1 MRKILLFCIE
11 MLPVG
16 SNIDR
21 VRRENVESKSENGI
35 RNNELCD
42 R

>member
-1 MRKILLFCIE
+1 

-16 SNIDR
+16 GNIDR

-35 RNNELCD
+35 RNNGLCD